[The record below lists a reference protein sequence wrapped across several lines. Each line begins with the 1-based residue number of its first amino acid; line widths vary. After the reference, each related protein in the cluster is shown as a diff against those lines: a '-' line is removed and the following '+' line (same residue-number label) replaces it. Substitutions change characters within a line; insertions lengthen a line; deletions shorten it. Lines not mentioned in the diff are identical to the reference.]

1 MATEYQY
8 GIMVLPAEMK
18 LSAIEFETLSD
29 DQKARSIA
37 GPLGQMADQLSDG
50 VASIPEQPTEV
61 VSHDILIV
69 GSSFFLTVM
78 VRRPR

>member
-1 MATEYQY
+1 MPTEYQY

-18 LSAIEFETLSD
+18 LSAMEFEALTD
-29 DQKARSIA
+29 DQKARAIT
-37 GPLGQMADQLSDG
+37 GPLGEMADRLSDG
-50 VASIPEQPTEV
+50 IAALPEQPTEV

-69 GSSFFLTVM
+69 GSSFFLTAM